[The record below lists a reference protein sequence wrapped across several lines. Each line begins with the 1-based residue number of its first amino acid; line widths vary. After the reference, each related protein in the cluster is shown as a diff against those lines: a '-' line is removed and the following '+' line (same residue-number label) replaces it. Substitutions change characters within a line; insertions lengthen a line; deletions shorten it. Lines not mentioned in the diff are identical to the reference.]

1 MPKVKAKIFYLPNYD
16 MNAWG
21 PMKYAHESDT
31 GFDVRACVSEDIVLA
46 PMERKIIPLGF
57 KIAPSLGYGFE
68 LRARSGN
75 AIKLGLCPVNGVG
88 TIDNEYRGEVG
99 IILVNLSS
107 EPVVIE
113 RGMRVGQ
120 GVVEPVY
127 QFDFEEVDCEEK
139 LGISQRGECGFGSTG
154 KK

>member
-1 MPKVKAKIFYLPNYD
+1 MPMVKAKIFYLPNYD
-16 MNAWG
+16 LQSWG
-21 PMKYAHESDT
+21 PMKYVHATDT
-31 GFDVRACVSEDIVLA
+31 GFDVRACVEEDVELA

-57 KIAPSLGYGFE
+57 KIAPQEGYAFQ

-99 IILVNLSS
+99 IILVNLSDK
-107 EPVVIE
+107 PVVIE

-120 GVVEPVY
+120 GVVEPIH
-127 QFDFEEVDCEEK
+127 QFEFEIVDSEEE
-139 LGISQRGECGFGSTG
+139 LGTSSRVGGFGSTG
-154 KK
+154 VK